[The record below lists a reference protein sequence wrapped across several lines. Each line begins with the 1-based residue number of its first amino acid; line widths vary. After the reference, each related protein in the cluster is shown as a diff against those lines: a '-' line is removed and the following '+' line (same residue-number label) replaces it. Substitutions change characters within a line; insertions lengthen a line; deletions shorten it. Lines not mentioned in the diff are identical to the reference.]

1 MGFVLFIGCVAYEKY
16 CCSIFEGKCYTFIL
30 RTRIV
35 WIFLHKQPATQT
47 TSVLFW
53 DVSLKNTEVKLSLSF
68 PPVTPSPLIA
78 LHRPQFNEAISF
90 AGTPMQNKCA
100 VLINTGCLIAIL
112 PWNFASFI
120 YIMLGAVI
128 VTLPCPVSRI
138 PSAAQSAHPL
148 VWYHSGTVLG
158 HWCQMPVMRTHIAP
172 VSIIPDG
179 KRRKGEN
186 VFSVCTL
193 RHEGKKSDHESL
205 RCWLMGFKQHNT
217 CACNATHNS
226 AQRDEI
232 CRPGSPSCVD
242 VPLSHGTPAALKKH
256 PALLLPFIA
265 SRRLSPV
272 FLIHICL
279 ISFNP
284 FSSFHVL
291 FILIFQGNCLLFTD
305 SLSSGWRDN
314 VHGRQGHAASL
325 CHTRWLFNAV
335 CLLNSFLSLGWGG
348 LRWWRCS
355 FLSPLEGQIVVLCH

>member
-1 MGFVLFIGCVAYEKY
+1 MARRNKIHTQYSLAGSIHCGFVLFIGCVAYEKY

-68 PPVTPSPLIA
+68 SPVTPSPLIA

-90 AGTPMQNKCA
+90 AGTPMQDKCA

-120 YIMLGAVI
+120 YIMFGAVI

-172 VSIIPDG
+172 VSIIHDG
-179 KRRKGEN
+179 KWRK
-186 VFSVCTL
+186 
-193 RHEGKKSDHESL
+193 
-205 RCWLMGFKQHNT
+205 
-217 CACNATHNS
+217 
-226 AQRDEI
+226 
-232 CRPGSPSCVD
+232 
-242 VPLSHGTPAALKKH
+242 
-256 PALLLPFIA
+256 
-265 SRRLSPV
+265 
-272 FLIHICL
+272 
-279 ISFNP
+279 
-284 FSSFHVL
+284 
-291 FILIFQGNCLLFTD
+291 CLLGLHPET
-305 SLSSGWRDN
+305 
-314 VHGRQGHAASL
+314 
-325 CHTRWLFNAV
+325 
-335 CLLNSFLSLGWGG
+335 WGEEE
-348 LRWWRCS
+348 WPWI
-355 FLSPLEGQIVVLCH
+355 FEVLADGFQTA